1 MVAVVRALR
10 IMRLG
15 NAVRNGALIFKIL
28 LNFSGAAL
36 IIVTGA
42 KLPTAYR
49 AVALGMIF
57 LQFLNPVALAIYF
70 TPPQATS
77 GLKSLS
83 ATFALVMMPLLLWYL
98 AIDAGVA
105 PAHRLPMWLFE
116 FSMNHPGEFGA
127 WSVMYKILTPTVLAT
142 LVYFQLKHYRVKGL
156 GFSKHKYWEL
166 FYLLNGLLRA
176 LVLIAVLELSPSI
189 DEVFATLS
197 YVMGLSLLV
206 DTGIILVFATN
217 RAVQFHRDYE
227 LTLMGPWSAELDQ
240 VVRTASLPQH
250 FKKAHF
256 SRTASLPQHFKKPH
270 FSLADLAEASKLPT
284 YRVTKLVS
292 KGTDLQVRELINH
305 FRVRHYEQLQRA
317 QPLERKKEL
326 LAQSGFNSYAA
337 YYAARKVKKSV

>member
-70 TPPQATS
+70 TPAQATS

-142 LVYFQLKHYRVKGL
+142 LVYFQLKYYRVKGL

-250 FKKAHF
+250 FKK
-256 SRTASLPQHFKKPH
+256 PH

-305 FRVRHYEQLQRA
+305 FRVRHYEQLLRA

>member
-105 PAHRLPMWLFE
+105 DQAASNLSR
-116 FSMNHPGEFGA
+116 
-127 WSVMYKILTPTVLAT
+127 SV
-142 LVYFQLKHYRVKGL
+142 
-156 GFSKHKYWEL
+156 S
-166 FYLLNGLLRA
+166 
-176 LVLIAVLELSPSI
+176 
-189 DEVFATLS
+189 
-197 YVMGLSLLV
+197 
-206 DTGIILVFATN
+206 
-217 RAVQFHRDYE
+217 
-227 LTLMGPWSAELDQ
+227 
-240 VVRTASLPQH
+240 
-250 FKKAHF
+250 
-256 SRTASLPQHFKKPH
+256 
-270 FSLADLAEASKLPT
+270 FSLTAIAPLPI
-284 YRVTKLVS
+284 RP
-292 KGTDLQVRELINH
+292 R
-305 FRVRHYEQLQRA
+305 R
-317 QPLERKKEL
+317 
-326 LAQSGFNSYAA
+326 
-337 YYAARKVKKSV
+337 

>member
-256 SRTASLPQHFKKPH
+256 S
-270 FSLADLAEASKLPT
+270 LADLAEASKLPT

-337 YYAARKVKKSV
+337 YYAARKKKIA

>member
-105 PAHRLPMWLFE
+105 PAHGLPMWLFE

-256 SRTASLPQHFKKPH
+256 S
-270 FSLADLAEASKLPT
+270 LADLAEASKLPT

-337 YYAARKVKKSV
+337 YYAARKKKIA

>member
-250 FKKAHF
+250 FKK
-256 SRTASLPQHFKKPH
+256 PH
-270 FSLADLAEASKLPT
+270 YSLADLAEASKLPT